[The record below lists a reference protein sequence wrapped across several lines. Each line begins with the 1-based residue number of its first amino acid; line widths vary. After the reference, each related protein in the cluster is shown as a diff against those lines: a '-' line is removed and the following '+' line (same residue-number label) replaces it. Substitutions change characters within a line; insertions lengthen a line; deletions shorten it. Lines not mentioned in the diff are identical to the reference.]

1 MGKSGRVVKG
11 ERDDGQRNLPCASSV
26 SKACEFLGIDWEAAH
41 RIMERA
47 VERGRAGRGVVFTT
61 IHKFMPEKGEA
72 MPAVRCVWSKRLA
85 DKSGLFTVALM
96 KAFLVSILGVVLSTL
111 PAMAGEAI
119 RVSSFSTILTEIAT
133 AVGGERVAVTGHV
146 RAGMDPHDFEP
157 KPSDLRTV
165 AGAQLVLLSAKHLE
179 GYVGKLKEA
188 TGTKGALVE
197 VGDQFPSLKLAAGG
211 EHAGHGHAAEE
222 DPHWWHS
229 IRNLARATRVVRD
242 ELGKISPADSAAF
255 SANADAYL
263 GKLDALEKWVQVK
276 VAGLPR
282 DQRKLVT
289 NHDAFGYFAKEY
301 GFTVY
306 PIAGVS
312 KNDQPGSK
320 KVAALIAAIKAQGV
334 KAIFS
339 EDLEN
344 PKVIGE
350 ITRETGAKLGGE
362 LLADGLGKGA
372 AGTIRGMFEHNVTT
386 IVEALK

>member
-1 MGKSGRVVKG
+1 MDAGTSP
-11 ERDDGQRNLPCASSV
+11 ENEAQSHTPPCHAPPADVDTV
-26 SKACEFLGIDWEAAH
+26 SPSRSDAPVAFVL
-41 RIMERA
+41 R
-47 VERGRAGRGVVFTT
+47 
-61 IHKFMPEKGEA
+61 
-72 MPAVRCVWSKRLA
+72 SKRLA
-85 DKSGLFTVALM
+85 DKSDLFTVALV
-96 KAFLVSILGVVLSTL
+96 KAFLVSILGVLLSTL
-111 PAMAGEAI
+111 SAAEPI
-119 RVSSFSTILTEIAT
+119 HVSSFSTILTELAK
-133 AVGGERVAVTGHV
+133 AVGGERVAVTAHV

-165 AGAQLVLLSAKHLE
+165 AGARLVLLSAKHLE

-197 VGDQFPSLKLAAGG
+197 VGDQFPSLKLAPGAD
-211 EHAGHGHAAEE
+211 HAGHGHAAEE

-229 IRNLARATRVVRD
+229 IRNLARATKVVRD
-242 ELGKISPADSAAF
+242 ELGKISPADSATF

-263 GKLDALEKWVQVK
+263 GKLDALEKWVKVK
-276 VAGLPR
+276 IAELPR
-282 DQRKLVT
+282 DRRKLVT

-362 LLADGLGKGA
+362 LLTDGLGKGE
-372 AGTIRGMFEHNVTT
+372 AGTVRGMFEHNVTT